1 MKISKTAAATAR
13 RLFGLC
19 HAGGCLDEAKLS
31 QVAARLAES
40 RPRDCAAILGAL
52 HKLVRLDE
60 QRRKVTVES
69 AGDLDEATRRRVADS
84 LAGQYGTGLAID
96 YRSNPSLI
104 GGLRVRVGDDV
115 LDSSVQGRLD
125 RLAAAFRA

>member
-1 MKISKTAAATAR
+1 MKISKNAAATAR

-19 HAGGCLDEAKLS
+19 QTDDRIDEAKLRR
-31 QVAARLAES
+31 VAARLAES

-52 HKLVRLDE
+52 HKLVRLD
-60 QRRKVTVES
+60 QHRRKVTVES
-69 AGDLDEATRRRVADS
+69 AGDLDETTRRRVADS

-96 YRSNPSLI
+96 YRRNPSLI

-115 LDSSVQGRLD
+115 HDASVQGRLD
-125 RLAAAFRA
+125 RLAAALRA

>member
-19 HAGGCLDEAKLS
+19 QAGGRLDEAKLS

>member
-19 HAGGCLDEAKLS
+19 QAGDCLDEAKLR

-125 RLAAAFRA
+125 RLAAALRA

>member
-19 HAGGCLDEAKLS
+19 HTGGRFDEAKLR
-31 QVAARLAES
+31 QAVARLTES

-52 HKLVRLDE
+52 HKLVRLDQ

-69 AGDLDEATRRRVADS
+69 ATDLDLSMRQRVVDG
-84 LAGQYGTGLAID
+84 LARQYGAELAVD
-96 YRSNPSLI
+96 YRKNPSLI
-104 GGLRVRVGDDV
+104 GGLRIRVGDDV
-115 LDSSVQGRLD
+115 LDASVKGRLD